1 MKEIKDLARPTWY
14 STADSEEQK
23 EFRDWLRELLRTET
37 VCLTFEKKD
46 GTIREMRCTL
56 SESKLP
62 ISEKERGV
70 AKQNDSSMPVFDLD
84 KGEWRAFRFDSIKTL
99 SFNLGE

>member
-1 MKEIKDLARPTWY
+1 MIKDMARPTWY
-14 STADSEEQK
+14 SESSPEEQ
-23 EFRDWLRELLRTET
+23 ETFREWLRGLLRTET

-62 ISEKERGV
+62 KVEQAKESAR
-70 AKQNDSSMPVFDLD
+70 KNDSSMPVFDLD
-84 KGEWRAFRFDSIKTL
+84 KGEWRAFRFDSIKTI